1 MSRFV
6 KSETVALLLS
16 ALLLIPSAQALVI
29 PNGLIGY
36 WTGNGT
42 TADSTPNGNDGTL
55 VGNTTYAQGIFG
67 QAFSLDGS
75 GDFVSIPDDDLWSFS
90 GDFTVAV
97 WATFATLPGGS
108 IGNPGSTFIAHDEGG
123 GNQDKWWLAM
133 GSDQVNFHINGPGLV
148 FLAETTLS
156 PILLD
161 TWYHFAAK
169 REGNLFTIFIDGVAG
184 NSESSSLPITNAS
197 TPLTIGWS
205 EISFYHHGLIDDVTL
220 YDRALSNSEIAI
232 LASVPEPS
240 AFVVVL
246 GLFAS
251 AIVLVRKRR
260 RSNFN
265 RNVPQN

>member
-6 KSETVALLLS
+6 KIETVALLLF
-16 ALLLIPSAQALVI
+16 AQLLVLPAQALVI
-29 PNGLIGY
+29 ANGLIGH
-36 WTGNGT
+36 WAGDGT
-42 TADSTPNGNDGTL
+42 AADSTPNGNDGTL
-55 VGNTTYAQGIFG
+55 VGNTTYSQGIFG
-67 QAFSLDGS
+67 QAFSFDGS
-75 GDFVSIPDDDLWSFS
+75 GDHVSIPDDDLWSFS

-97 WATFATLPGGS
+97 WATFATQPGGS
-108 IGNPGSTFIAHDEGG
+108 IGNPGSSFIAHDEGG
-123 GNQDKWWLAM
+123 GLQDKWWLAL
-133 GSDQVNFHINGPGLV
+133 GANQVNFHINGPGSV

-184 NSESSSLPITNAS
+184 ASESSPLPITNAS

-220 YDRALSNSEIAI
+220 YDRALSDTEIGI

-240 AFVVVL
+240 AYKVVL
-246 GLFAS
+246 GLLTI

-260 RSNFN
+260 RSY
-265 RNVPQN
+265 RRQIVPQH